1 MRKNFTVPIKEI
13 LDKNQSP
20 SPSQGEIV
28 AQDNRVLFF
37 KGKAAVY
44 NIIELPFIEK
54 FRLIDDIWC
63 IFIHPAYNLQIDVL
77 KQTITQS
84 GLQFLYEFFY
94 QVDFGE
100 ALKKFDTEYWR
111 STFFWSEVTQ
121 AADDDDMDSLMKDK
135 MLSHEK

>member
-1 MRKNFTVPIKEI
+1 MPMRKNFTVPIKEI

-37 KGKAAVY
+37 KGKTAVY
-44 NIIELPFIEK
+44 NITDLPFIEE
-54 FRLIDDIWC
+54 FRLVDDVWC
-63 IFIHPAYNLQIDVL
+63 IFIHPAYNLQVDVL

-94 QVDFGE
+94 QVDLGE

-111 STFFWSEVTQ
+111 STVFWSEVTQ
-121 AADDDDMDSLMKDK
+121 AKDDDDMQERMRKK
-135 MLSHEK
+135 IEN